1 MGLLGG
7 TSSSLKSF
15 VRILEEEEA
24 EMLGR
29 EGRERAGLVKWS
41 QASGAMWLHMLLSSG
56 LNGYCAASLLRSS
69 FGETRNDKGLLR
81 KVGSVRPIPFF
92 LHFYVAWKRLGPIR
106 KEV

>member
-56 LNGYCAASLLRSS
+56 LNGYCAASLLRRCANTFILSGL
-69 FGETRNDKGLLR
+69 GEPWGGL
-81 KVGSVRPIPFF
+81 
-92 LHFYVAWKRLGPIR
+92 
-106 KEV
+106 